1 MVGREE
7 EKGEVNNNQDKRLS
21 VNILSIE
28 ERRELLKIVDA
39 LASEY
44 RCDILSCCAY
54 GSKIAG
60 YARPDSDYDI
70 LLVLKDYKDIIKY
83 VYMHNRLDASLLI
96 VDGNALL
103 KDAERASLGEF
114 VIGRL
119 LNPYEPLCNVDYLSK
134 AEILYKKR
142 IILEE
147 IDELIN
153 TNPLAF
159 EVTIPIEY
167 FLFSK
172 LKKRVRIY
180 PHAVYSYIKTYTG
193 SNAARNITL
202 SKHGFIE
209 AIREI
214 EGTGIVT
221 VTDNDGSMN
230 VKVLKSPMLYS
241 TFIRNESFRGAF
253 AWLVHTYAGRKT
265 LNFFSIEARSKL
277 RRRKEVKEIPSMLNN
292 PSSLLKIDEGVFID
306 GKDYIKEIVESLD
319 FNDYTY
325 TLGRIGDKHSATML
339 CNISSYERNEKIVI
353 KYYTDI
359 KMSKWIALNLW
370 LLGIGRRYDVLPYV
384 RMRNEYI
391 GTRKVRSISKDI
403 VTPTIVGVS
412 FKNRVIAFR
421 YVDGRPLSSMID
433 KFMSNISCNGMDTLT
448 YIQRYASTLALIHKN
463 GFVLRDTKPSNVL
476 IMNDVLCLTD
486 FEQFTNLT
494 SIDDAAWDVA
504 CFLYYS
510 LLFTNKY
517 DNARAIIRAFVE
529 GYYNKEVL
537 HKAAK
542 ITYCLPFYPAL
553 TLGMVKV
560 VRNELSI
567 L

>member
-1 MVGREE
+1 MVGEE
-7 EKGEVNNNQDKRLS
+7 EGEERGNQDQGLS
-21 VNILSIE
+21 ANILSIE
-28 ERRELLKIVDA
+28 ERRELLKVVDV

-44 RCDILSCCAY
+44 KSDILSCCAY

-83 VYMHNRLDASLLI
+83 VYMHDRLDASVLM

-119 LNPYEPLCNVDYLSK
+119 LNPYEPLCNGDYLSR
-134 AEILYKKR
+134 AEVIYKKR
-142 IILEE
+142 IIIEE
-147 IDELIN
+147 IYELIN

-172 LKKRVRIY
+172 LKKRSRIY

-193 SNAARNITL
+193 SNASRNITL
-202 SKHGFIE
+202 SIHGFIN
-209 AIREI
+209 ALREV
-214 EGTGIVT
+214 ENEGIVT
-221 VTDNDGSMN
+221 VTDYSDGSMH
-230 VKVLKSPMLYS
+230 VKVLKPPMLYS
-241 TFIRNESFRGAF
+241 TFIHNESLRGAF

-265 LNFFSIEARSKL
+265 LNFFSTEARSKL
-277 RRRKEVKEIPSMLNN
+277 RRRKEVKEIPSMFNN
-292 PSSLLKIDEGVFID
+292 PSSLLKIEEGIFID
-306 GKDYIKEIVESLD
+306 GNDYIKEIAKGLG

-325 TLGRIGDKHSATML
+325 TLSRIGDKHSATVL
-339 CNISSYERNEKIVI
+339 CNISNYERNEKIVI
-353 KYYTDI
+353 KYYTNI

-370 LLGIGRRYDVLPYV
+370 LLGIGRRYDVLPYL

-391 GTRKVRSISKDI
+391 GIRRVRGIRNDV
-403 VTPTIVGVS
+403 VTPSIVGIS

-421 YVDGRPLSSMID
+421 YVDGIPLSSMID
-433 KFMSNISCNGMDTLT
+433 MFMSNNNSIDTLT
-448 YIQRYASTLALIHKN
+448 YIQRYASILALIHKN

-476 IMNDVLCLTD
+476 IMDNALCLTD

-510 LLFTNKY
+510 LLFTKEY
-517 DNARAIIRAFVE
+517 DNARAIIRAFVD
-529 GYYNKEVL
+529 GYYNREAL
-537 HKAAK
+537 YKAAR
-542 ITYCLPFYPAL
+542 IAYCLPFYPAL

-560 VRNELSI
+560 VRDELNRY
-567 L
+567 